1 MSFIYAM
8 NDLIFSIL
16 SDTKIDLDDDLE
28 KFWES
33 ENDRRLVKQ
42 IGLMKSIIVSPN
54 LVICY
59 AGNKISKAAE
69 LLRKVKC
76 MPLDMEEIV
85 DLAFNIHIN
94 SGEDEIEFLIAY
106 CDQIRELVSIK
117 NHQVIRKCK
126 SAWLG
131 SLDAYIE
138 FTRLL
143 AQINPKEE
151 KAYGRTVEGA
161 YFEEVI
167 EKELMKAYE
176 IERCFSKVVGSGVV
190 SSVGGM
196 TVKIRAMEGEDIFQY
211 MAGMEVISS
220 DWPQL
225 VRPGE
230 YINFFEGAGKGS
242 YSCNIYQSGQNF
254 CCYIYEGNYGV
265 VYTDEVSYCE
275 ALEGMKFPKLYKIDK
290 SLFDD
295 IAKQNGA
302 YPCIDFA

>member
-8 NDLIFSIL
+8 NDVIFSIL
-16 SDTKIDLDDDLE
+16 SDTKIDLKDDLE
-28 KFWES
+28 KFWKAES
-33 ENDRRLVKQ
+33 DRRLVKQ
-42 IGLMKSIIVSPN
+42 IGLIKSIIVSPN

-59 AGNKISKAAE
+59 AGNNISKAAE
-69 LLRKVKC
+69 LLRKVKHI
-76 MPLDMEEIV
+76 PLDMEEIV
-85 DLAFNIHIN
+85 DMAFKIHID
-94 SGEDEIEFLIAY
+94 SGVDEIEFLIAY

-131 SLDAYIE
+131 SLDAYTE

-143 AQINPKEE
+143 AQINPKEV

-176 IERCFSKVVGSGVV
+176 IERCFSKVVESGVV

-196 TVKIRAMEGEDIFQY
+196 TVRIRAMEGEDIFQY

-265 VYTDEVSYCE
+265 VYTDEVSYSE